1 MQRLSNQQFYNA
13 WHRTPLLTRL
23 AILTRSV
30 ANSGQPLTAI
40 GRLIALVVV
49 LTSLLPP
56 EQRTAVAQ
64 QLHEEADALA
74 GPIDRRALH

>member
-1 MQRLSNQQFYNA
+1 
-13 WHRTPLLTRL
+13 
-23 AILTRSV
+23 V

-40 GRLIALVVV
+40 SRLIALVVV
-49 LTSLLPP
+49 LASLLPP